1 MGEEV
6 ESPTGV
12 RSARQSWRQ
21 VIRQGS
27 RRRRGRPLR
36 IPRQSHRSGGRTLTL
51 GPACNCRNHSIL
63 CTSGSVSDLNKSP
76 RDNRRRGRLAKQVA
90 GCPKT
95 GRDDVGVPLAQ
106 GWGLRVIHH
115 AAGIPGRPRTS
126 GREPAAVWI
135 PNAICPG
142 RLLAKESARVGRWVG
157 GSGEA
162 AACSLQELTDEP
174 HVAEGVDDGALQ
186 HPFYRMRADRGARV
200 FPHARRHGGT
210 EMHGEGNRQRS
221 RGASVRLRVS
231 VSALLR
237 DLRLLRDLNAIIRH
251 FIQPGTTP
259 QAASIG
265 TPDFP

>member
-36 IPRQSHRSGGRTLTL
+36 IPRQSHRSGGWTLTL

-126 GREPAAVWI
+126 GRVPAAVWI
-135 PNAICPG
+135 PNAMWPG
-142 RLLAKESARVGRWVG
+142 RPLGQGIRPAGRLRVGRRRQGRALTPGTCRRATGDRKGRRWRPAASVL
-157 GSGEA
+157 SGAGRPWSASVPSRTE
-162 AACSLQELTDEP
+162 T
-174 HVAEGVDDGALQ
+174 
-186 HPFYRMRADRGARV
+186 RG
-200 FPHARRHGGT
+200 HGDARR
-210 EMHGEGNRQRS
+210 RQ
-221 RGASVRLRVS
+221 
-231 VSALLR
+231 
-237 DLRLLRDLNAIIRH
+237 
-251 FIQPGTTP
+251 
-259 QAASIG
+259 
-265 TPDFP
+265 